1 MKDPKAGVTKAARW
15 LLGGRLFA
23 VLALAA
29 STLAFAA
36 SPAGSLRIGQATH
49 LHLAAGETTVL
60 TLAATAGTTYTLDL
74 VAADHAVVRVT
85 DPEGETVGRFMSAY
99 GLTFVAGQEG
109 DYTLAV
115 SAGGQDPF
123 QGRLV
128 AYADA
133 LPFYREAPEEDR
145 PEFLTNPWYQGAS
158 YGYVYV
164 PASRSPG
171 NRHAYRLAVLQMPG
185 APGALSVPLVYL
197 SGGPGVS
204 AFSGAFLKV
213 ALKDVQPVVAVNQRG
228 AFLSQPDLFPISPDE
243 STTQLQERLG
253 GPDGIDFHTI
263 NTRDNAADVL
273 DVVAALGHGSFSLWG
288 TSYGT
293 MLAQEVIR
301 QAPDRVRA
309 AVLDGVVTL
318 DQPQWTTIGQTF
330 LDALNALFDDVERHP
345 EAGGWYP
352 DFRGQFFDVAAGL
365 DAGEH
370 EAFFSLV
377 FHAMNLSRWGYVE
390 RLPGVI
396 WRFAHGETTALGEL
410 SAVRLPDPAPPD
422 GVPISVNMYCAVIR
436 QDMLPFETMAAADA
450 LRDVLPFP
458 LNVHGHAYARDQYEW
473 SADWA
478 FLAPADASFRAPI
491 RDDVPVLILNGTYDT
506 QTGLTGARH
515 VAAYLPHVHYVELP
529 TVGHDVLFGGEDV
542 YRIARDFLREPW
554 RAPDTAAVADLALDF
569 PPPWPA
575 DAGYLRSGEPVAVA
589 FIEGGEAVWRR
600 FSARSGVA
608 YEVHLDGAS
617 LHIVDEAARVV
628 LSSDASTRWTADR
641 DGDVHLMLVARE
653 AGASTLRLDGP

>member
-1 MKDPKAGVTKAARW
+1 MSPHAGVVKAAGWCLWRG
-15 LLGGRLFA
+15 LLVVLPLIA
-23 VLALAA
+23 SATVLA
-29 STLAFAA
+29 
-36 SPAGSLRIGQATH
+36 AGHPDVLRVGQATH
-49 LHLAAGETTVL
+49 LQLAAGETTML
-60 TLAATAGTTYTLDL
+60 TLAAMAGTTYTLDL
-74 VAADHAVVRVT
+74 VAADHAVVWVT
-85 DPEGETVGRFMSAY
+85 DPDGETVGRFMSAY
-99 GLTFVAGQEG
+99 GLTFVAGKEG
-109 DYTLAV
+109 EHTLAV
-115 SAGGQDPF
+115 SADGRDPF

-128 AYADA
+128 AYAGA

-145 PEFLTNPWYQGAS
+145 PGFLTNPWYEGAE
-158 YGYVYV
+158 YGYVFV

-171 NRHAYRLAVLQMPG
+171 NRHAYRLAVLQLPG
-185 APGALSVPLVYL
+185 DPGALNVPLVYL

-243 STTQLQERLG
+243 STTRLQERLG

-263 NTRDNAADVL
+263 NTRDNATDVL
-273 DVVAALGHGSFSLWG
+273 DVASALGHGSFSLWG

-309 AVLDGVVTL
+309 AVLDGVVTM
-318 DQPQWTTIGQTF
+318 DQPQWTTISQTF

-352 DFRGQFFDVAAGL
+352 NFRDQFFGVAAGL
-365 DAGEH
+365 DGSEH
-370 EAFFSLV
+370 ETFFSLV

-390 RLPGVI
+390 RLPGII
-396 WRFAHGETTALGEL
+396 WRFAHGETTSLGEL
-410 SAVRLPDPAPPD
+410 SAIRLPDPAPPD

-450 LRDVLPFP
+450 LRDLLPFP
-458 LNVHGHAYARDQYEW
+458 LNVHGHAYALDQYEW

-478 FLAPADASFRAPI
+478 FLVPADVSFRTPI
-491 RDDVPVLILNGTYDT
+491 GDHVPVLILNGTYDT

-515 VAAYLPHVHYVELP
+515 VAAHLPHVYYVELP

-554 RAPDTAAVADLALDF
+554 LAPDTAAVADLALDF

-575 DAGYLRSGEPVAVA
+575 DAGYLRSGEPAAAA
-589 FIEGGEAVWRR
+589 FAEGGEAAWLR

-608 YEVHLDGAS
+608 YEVHLDGAV
-617 LHIVDEAARVV
+617 LHIVDEAARV
-628 LSSDASTRWTADR
+628 LLATDASTRWTADR
-641 DGDVHLMLVARE
+641 DGDVHLMLVAQ
-653 AGASTLRLDGP
+653 APGAFTVRMDAP